1 MQPCIA
7 DGPQI
12 IVMHTDG
19 LTLCWLK
26 SHRDACSHQNTDC
39 RLMVRSNVRRA
50 RGVGRNDE
58 LIRLLDEFVKATVT
72 AEFDPPLTAD
82 ETTYLE
88 DLRAHV

>member
-1 MQPCIA
+1 
-7 DGPQI
+7 
-12 IVMHTDG
+12 
-19 LTLCWLK
+19 
-26 SHRDACSHQNTDC
+26 
-39 RLMVRSNVRRA
+39 MVRSNVRRA